1 MVYPKVL
8 YSTGPIGYSDSA
20 GKPKKCHF
28 FVIVTLSDDFQFK
41 KDKKLTLAHF
51 SRFATLTGVIV
62 TDRTCS
68 TPYFLGY
75 SFGRV
80 GPLLLRF
87 AKGAQT
93 EREGERGTGP
103 IGYSDT
109 G

>member
-1 MVYPKVL
+1 MIFSIKR
-8 YSTGPIGYSDSA
+8 T
-20 GKPKKCHF
+20 
-28 FVIVTLSDDFQFK
+28 
-41 KDKKLTLAHF
+41 KKLTLAHF

-93 EREGERGTGP
+93 EKEREVEALLVTVTPVSVTIRLQ
-103 IGYSDT
+103 
-109 G
+109 